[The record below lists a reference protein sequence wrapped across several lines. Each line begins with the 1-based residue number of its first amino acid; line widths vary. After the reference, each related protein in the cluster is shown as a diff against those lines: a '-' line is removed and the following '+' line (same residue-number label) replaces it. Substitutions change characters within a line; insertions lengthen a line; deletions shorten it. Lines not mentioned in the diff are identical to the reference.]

1 MDGRWT
7 SRCDENQDDNRRLP
21 GANFGQLLPGAS
33 PPYYPFPQDLD
44 EAQLSHLAASSST
57 DHPGNLSHTG
67 RNVHGSASI
76 SDINATIHNAFD
88 TNRGGYHHLQDEPT
102 LSGNPAA
109 SSHSS
114 LDNNDPS
121 VKPDVPIPIQSAAD
135 VVLKM
140 YQSVR
145 IDSTLCKKLA
155 EEVARREPVQRRS
168 DQKLN
173 IRRRSNVE
181 ALLAHVTGEVAPR
194 SCKNCRRGHGPWTQC
209 VVYEGQMC
217 GSCTNCWFNASGSRC
232 TFHESNNPQH
242 SLYNPTGPPAPVPP
256 GAMLSY
262 PQHPILPSSSPSVIA
277 AYQNGDIAQWG
288 MGDPARNMVNSVM
301 GEAMALSKKDRFL
314 VRIEAAAKELGMR
327 MAEFDEFLQTP
338 EGLVE
343 QQREQRYHLAQQ
355 SHSRDASMREDS
367 SGSPLA

>member
-1 MDGRWT
+1 MEVVTPTPRAQFKQLEAA
-7 SRCDENQDDNRRLP
+7 CRLTRSHI
-21 GANFGQLLPGAS
+21 NVNS
-33 PPYYPFPQDLD
+33 D

-67 RNVHGSASI
+67 RNVHSSASI
-76 SDINATIHNAFD
+76 SGINATIQNAFD
-88 TNRGGYHHLQDEPT
+88 TNRGGYHHLQDEPN

-109 SSHSS
+109 SSQSP

-232 TFHESNNPQH
+232 TFHGKSFVFTR
-242 SLYNPTGPPAPVPP
+242 PTYFGLKSCP
-256 GAMLSY
+256 G
-262 PQHPILPSSSPSVIA
+262 
-277 AYQNGDIAQWG
+277 
-288 MGDPARNMVNSVM
+288 
-301 GEAMALSKKDRFL
+301 FL
-314 VRIEAAAKELGMR
+314 VARQSTVTNIIL
-327 MAEFDEFLQTP
+327 LQNR
-338 EGLVE
+338 E
-343 QQREQRYHLAQQ
+343 QQSSALAVQ
-355 SHSRDASMREDS
+355 SNWASGTSPAWCDAELSAASDPPIEFALGDS
-367 SGSPLA
+367 SVPERGYRPMGVERSCQEYGQQRHG